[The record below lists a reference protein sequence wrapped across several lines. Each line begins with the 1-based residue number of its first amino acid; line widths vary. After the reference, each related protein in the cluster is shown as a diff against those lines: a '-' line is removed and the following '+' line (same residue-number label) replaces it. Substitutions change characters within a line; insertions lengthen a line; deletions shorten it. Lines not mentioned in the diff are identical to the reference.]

1 MKNVQM
7 CKLNNDGFYREI
19 VISSVEH
26 THGRSVVLRKSFSS
40 SHARIFIYFFTV
52 DLMPFAMS
60 MKYMARN
67 EEFYHLMKFFIYRK
81 LIFFPRNTFR
91 GNQKDLKKYVINFKG
106 KINRDRKHDTR
117 SVC

>member
-7 CKLNNDGFYREI
+7 CKLHNDGFYREI

-52 DLMPFAMS
+52 DLMPFCDVYEVHGAQWRILS
-60 MKYMARN
+60 ID
-67 EEFYHLMKFFIYRK
+67 EIFYLSE
-81 LIFFPRNTFR
+81 
-91 GNQKDLKKYVINFKG
+91 INFFHATLSEEIKR
-106 KINRDRKHDTR
+106 I
-117 SVC
+117 

>member
-7 CKLNNDGFYREI
+7 CKLHNDGFYREI

-52 DLMPFAMS
+52 DLMPFCDVYEVHGAQWRILS
-60 MKYMARN
+60 ID
-67 EEFYHLMKFFIYRK
+67 EIFYLSEIN
-81 LIFFPRNTFR
+81 FFPSSGHATLSEEIKR
-91 GNQKDLKKYVINFKG
+91 I
-106 KINRDRKHDTR
+106 
-117 SVC
+117 

>member
-7 CKLNNDGFYREI
+7 CKLHNDGFYREI

-40 SHARIFIYFFTV
+40 SHARIFFSLLT
-52 DLMPFAMS
+52 FAMS

-67 EEFYHLMKFFIYRK
+67 EEFYQLMKFFIYRK
-81 LIFFPRNTFR
+81 LIFSSSRHEARNTFR
-91 GNQKDLKKYVINFKG
+91 GNQKDNKKYVINFKG
-106 KINRDRKHDTR
+106 ENQ
-117 SVC
+117 S